1 MDDEST
7 SIEVFSR
14 LEYLSIDE
22 VLSCR
27 LKKSKRHQLNEEHDL
42 VILVINQTLLIH
54 INDHFFEAI
63 RVMK

>member
-22 VLSCR
+22 DLSRR